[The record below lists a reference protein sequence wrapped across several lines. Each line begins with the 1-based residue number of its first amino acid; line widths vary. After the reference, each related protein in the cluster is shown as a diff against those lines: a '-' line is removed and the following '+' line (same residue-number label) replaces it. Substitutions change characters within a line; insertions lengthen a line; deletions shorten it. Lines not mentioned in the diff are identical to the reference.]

1 MAKTRILVAD
11 GQNLY
16 CEGISALLEGNGEIE
31 VAAKARNGDELIEKV
46 IEHSPDVILI
56 DAGLPVTNGVEVARQ
71 LHERDFNTKVLLL
84 VEYENEE
91 DVLSGFRA
99 GVSGVLPKRAS
110 SSDLIA
116 AINAVA
122 RGDYFI
128 HSSITRTMV
137 RDYFQAEGQTGHP
150 KGGKLTNRENQILK
164 LIAQGSRTSDVASRL
179 NIAPKT
185 VAGHRSKMMRKLG
198 IHSQTELVKYAIRH
212 HLINVWNREGEEVRG
227 GGAASS

>member
-1 MAKTRILVAD
+1 MQMAKTTILVAD

-16 CEGISALLEGNGEIE
+16 CEGICALLDGNSEIKVAAQAANGEE
-31 VAAKARNGDELIEKV
+31 LLEKARDL
-46 IEHSPDVILI
+46 SPDVILI
-56 DAGLPVTNGVEVARQ
+56 DAGLPVTNGVEVARA
-71 LHERDFNTKVLLL
+71 LRKENLNARVLLL

-99 GVSGVLPKRAS
+99 GVNGVIPKRAS

-116 AINAVA
+116 AISAVA

-128 HSSITRTMV
+128 HSSITKTMV
-137 RDYFQAEGQTGHP
+137 RDYFLGESQTGRP
-150 KGGKLTNRENQILK
+150 GSGKLTNRESQILK
-164 LIAQGSRTSDVASRL
+164 LIAQGSRTSEVAGLL

-185 VAGHRSKMMRKLG
+185 VSGHRGKMMRKLG

-212 HLINVWNREGEEVRG
+212 HLINVWNRNDENHPRD
-227 GGAASS
+227 

>member
-1 MAKTRILVAD
+1 MAKIRVLVAD

-16 CEGISALLEGNGEIE
+16 CEGICALLESTGNIE
-31 VAAKARNGDELIEKV
+31 VAARASNGDELLEKV
-46 IEHSPDVILI
+46 KEQSPDVILI
-56 DAGLPVTNGVEVARQ
+56 DAALPMTNGVEVARQ
-71 LHERDFNTKVLLL
+71 LRGVNLSARVLLL

-99 GVSGVLPKRAS
+99 GVNGVIPKRAGS
-110 SSDLIA
+110 ADLIS
-116 AINAVA
+116 AISAVS

-137 RDYFQAEGQTGHP
+137 RDYFHGEGLTGRPGH
-150 KGGKLTNRENQILK
+150 GRLTSRESQILK
-164 LIAQGSRTSDVASRL
+164 LIAQGSRTSDVASQL

-198 IHSQTELVKYAIRH
+198 IHSQTELVTYAIRH
-212 HLINVWNREGEEVRG
+212 HLINLWNRSDEQRQRN
-227 GGAASS
+227 

>member
-16 CEGISALLEGNGEIE
+16 CEGISALLEGNSEIE
-31 VAAKARNGDELIEKV
+31 VTAQACNGDELLEKV
-46 IEHSPDVILI
+46 KEQCPDVILI

-71 LHERDFNTKVLLL
+71 LHEKNLNTKVLLL

-91 DVLSGFRA
+91 DILSGFRA

-110 SSDLIA
+110 SSDLIS
-116 AINAVA
+116 AIGAVS

-137 RDYFQAEGQTGHP
+137 RDYFQGESQQGHAR
-150 KGGKLTNRENQILK
+150 GGKLTNRENQILK
-164 LIAQGSRTSDVASRL
+164 LIAEGSRTTDVASLL

-212 HLINVWNREGEEVRG
+212 HLINLWDRNRE
-227 GGAASS
+227 SSANPN